1 MRSGRDWRI
10 IPVLLTALSR
20 VSQLIRVWP
29 SFCFRTLSSLCFLL
43 SAYKHRAA
51 LPSVA
56 PATGSLNFISS
67 LGYGLPRAFVLYHS
81 RYRTLPFGLL
91 HPWPHAQPAQPPRK
105 PLLAWSSARHTD
117 SPISKGVKSI
127 ESL

>member
-1 MRSGRDWRI
+1 MRSARDWRI

-20 VSQLIRVWP
+20 ASRLIRVWP
-29 SFCFRTLSSLCFLL
+29 SFCFRPPSSLRSLL

-81 RYRTLPFGLL
+81 HYRTPFLSASYIPDRMHNPPNPLGNLCSL
-91 HPWPHAQPAQPPRK
+91 DRPHDTQIHRRYQKA
-105 PLLAWSSARHTD
+105 
-117 SPISKGVKSI
+117 
-127 ESL
+127 